1 MLSLVSDVRQ
11 NPAPASVS
19 GPAAQ
24 PETRLD
30 GLRVLVVEDEAMVAM
45 MIEDILV
52 DLGCVVVG
60 PVAGVSAA
68 LQLLEAEPVDA
79 AVLDVN
85 LSGEKV
91 FPVADRLAA
100 GGVPFLFS
108 TGYGRAGLE
117 GRHLDRPVLQK
128 PYEPGG
134 LGTILSAVVGRS

>member
-1 MLSLVSDVRQ
+1 MLSLVSDVRR
-11 NPAPASVS
+11 NPAPASGS
-19 GPAAQ
+19 SAQ
-24 PETRLD
+24 PETELE

-45 MIEDILV
+45 MIEDILI

-68 LQLLEAEPVDA
+68 LRLLEAEPVDA

-100 GGVPFLFS
+100 RGVPFLFS
-108 TGYGRAGLE
+108 TGYGASGLE
-117 GRHLDRPVLQK
+117 ARHLDRPVLQK
-128 PYEPGG
+128 PYAPGR
-134 LGTILSAVVGRS
+134 LGSVLSAVLGRG